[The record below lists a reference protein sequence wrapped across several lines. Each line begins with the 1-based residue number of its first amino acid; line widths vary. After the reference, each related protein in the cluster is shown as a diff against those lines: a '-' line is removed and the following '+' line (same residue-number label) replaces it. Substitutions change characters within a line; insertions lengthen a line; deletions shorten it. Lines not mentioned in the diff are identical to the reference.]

1 MKNFKKSESAFLFFL
16 VSHIWDIETEK
27 RRSSRRNEKKS
38 TTQGRTEP
46 SEKKR
51 KERFVSK

>member
-1 MKNFKKSESAFLFFL
+1 MRNFKNCQSSFLFFL

-27 RRSSRRNEKKS
+27 RRSSRRTEKKS

-46 SEKKR
+46 SEKKEER
-51 KERFVSK
+51 KICE

>member
-1 MKNFKKSESAFLFFL
+1 MRNFKNCQSSFLFFL

-27 RRSSRRNEKKS
+27 RRFSRRIEKKS